1 MTDQHDRAP
10 DQPLERDADPAQPTA
25 ATQANEATQPT
36 ETDEQTTMPPSA
48 THEGGPPGEPVGNDN
63 IRDGTVRG
71 IMGGPHQSQGQGQG
85 G

>member
-10 DQPLERDADPAQPTA
+10 DQPLERDAGAAQT
-25 ATQANEATQPT
+25 TQATQPT
-36 ETDEQTTMPPSA
+36 QPIQPTEPDAETTMPPSA
-48 THEGGPPGEPVGNDN
+48 TDEGGPPGEPVGNDN

>member
-10 DQPLERDADPAQPTA
+10 EQLPQSDVATAPTTQETEPAEP
-25 ATQANEATQPT
+25 EAQSTLSP
-36 ETDEQTTMPPSA
+36 EPTDE
-48 THEGGPPGEPVGNDN
+48 GGLPGEPVGNDN